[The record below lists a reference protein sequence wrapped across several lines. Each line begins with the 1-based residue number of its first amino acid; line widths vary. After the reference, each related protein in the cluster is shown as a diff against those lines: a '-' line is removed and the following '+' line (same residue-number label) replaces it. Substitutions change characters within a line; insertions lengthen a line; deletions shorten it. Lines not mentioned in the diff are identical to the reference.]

1 MLAVKVELLRVR
13 VISIEAY
20 FLLSM
25 ESKEE
30 KDEIPKWA
38 NFICPSCS
46 ISYGINALIKAIRK
60 RQQKVESSNSLRQ
73 N

>member
-1 MLAVKVELLRVR
+1 M
-13 VISIEAY
+13 
-20 FLLSM
+20 SM
-25 ESKEE
+25 ERQEE

-38 NFICPSCS
+38 NFICPSCG

-60 RQQKVESSNSLRQ
+60 RQQEVESSNSLRQ